1 MFKKLV
7 AIAFA
12 ALITASAVTGCG
24 NNSGAT
30 RADSRTETDSRD
42 DGNTNETDASLNEE
56 PTSADSQDGQK
67 HYDALRY
74 ADGDLFSVKSVDPS
88 KVKFE
93 DHIIPEIWEKE
104 DGSQVVQ
111 GYKFDLENYLCD
123 YGMTEVKLLKCDE
136 REMVYSFKF
145 KNNLVLGFYFSPI
158 DDGCFDDEDYELT
171 EVVVSACTQDY
182 DVPDYNVLRHAE
194 KSKIK
199 GLASWMRV
207 VDFRYHGGEVDTR
220 FTVPDYNNKDRYEP
234 YYLSDGRLLSFY
246 ESKELF
252 IPADFD
258 ETFKTYV
265 APYFKLR
272 TIGLDKDP
280 LKNKIK

>member
-88 KVKFE
+88 KVNLRITLFRRY
-93 DHIIPEIWEKE
+93 
-104 DGSQVVQ
+104 GRRRM
-111 GYKFDLENYLCD
+111 DLRLCKAINL
-123 YGMTEVKLLKCDE
+123 TLRITFVI
-136 REMVYSFKF
+136 MV
-145 KNNLVLGFYFSPI
+145 
-158 DDGCFDDEDYELT
+158 
-171 EVVVSACTQDY
+171 
-182 DVPDYNVLRHAE
+182 
-194 KSKIK
+194 
-199 GLASWMRV
+199 
-207 VDFRYHGGEVDTR
+207 
-220 FTVPDYNNKDRYEP
+220 
-234 YYLSDGRLLSFY
+234 
-246 ESKELF
+246 
-252 IPADFD
+252 
-258 ETFKTYV
+258 
-265 APYFKLR
+265 
-272 TIGLDKDP
+272 
-280 LKNKIK
+280 